1 MALSLTFKMTSS
13 TGAFERET
21 PTISLK
27 YSLKSIPS
35 GCIMYGLDVSFTPSI
50 LSIAKFDRQ
59 SEYLCLPIRNQ
70 RLLYYLR

>member
-50 LSIAKFDRQ
+50 LSIAKLIKVFATD
-59 SEYLCLPIRNQ
+59 
-70 RLLYYLR
+70 YYSIFCK

>member
-35 GCIMYGLDVSFTPSI
+35 GCIMYGLDVSFTPYH
-50 LSIAKFDRQ
+50 LKQYNKDRK
-59 SEYLCLPIRNQ
+59 SVV
-70 RLLYYLR
+70 

>member
-50 LSIAKFDRQ
+50 LSIAKFLHQ
-59 SEYLCLPIRNQ
+59 KSQ
-70 RLLYYLR
+70 RLVISYIQNYVTNM

>member
-50 LSIAKFDRQ
+50 LSIAKFDR
-59 SEYLCLPIRNQ
+59 P
-70 RLLYYLR
+70 

>member
-50 LSIAKFDRQ
+50 LSIAKV
-59 SEYLCLPIRNQ
+59 
-70 RLLYYLR
+70 

>member
-35 GCIMYGLDVSFTPSI
+35 GCIMYCLDVSFTPSI
-50 LSIAKFDRQ
+50 LSIAKFDR
-59 SEYLCLPIRNQ
+59 
-70 RLLYYLR
+70 